1 MQHTAVLLGN
11 SSTLNKRG
19 ENPPRCNRTTPA
31 DFSLA
36 NPAVA
41 AQIIFSFPAVMGFH
55 EALKSKRPSKSD
67 MISGEVSRLRAKGTE
82 TPLNIEQG
90 QERIWGE
97 RHFTIK
103 AMSA

>member
-19 ENPPRCNRTTPA
+19 EYPPRCNRTTPA

-36 NPAVA
+36 NPALN
-41 AQIIFSFPAVMGFH
+41 AQTIFSFSAVMAFH
-55 EALKSKRPSKSD
+55 EALKSERPSKSD
-67 MISGEVSRLRAKGTE
+67 MISGEVSHLRAKE
-82 TPLNIEQG
+82 ADTPLNIEQG